1 MFCKEGVLKVL
12 QNSPENT
19 FDGGHA
25 CKFIKKDTPEK
36 VLFCKFCE
44 ISKKTYFYRT
54 HLVAASM
61 YNVLASEKRSK

>member
-25 CKFIKKDTPEK
+25 CKFIKKDTTEK
-36 VLFCKFCE
+36 VLSCKFCE
-44 ISKKTYFYRT
+44 ISKKPYFYRT

-61 YNVLASEKRSK
+61 YKFCFLRETF